1 MLIQIL
7 VLIAGF
13 IVLIKGAEWL
23 VSGAS
28 SLAKRYGISELVIG
42 LTIVAFGTSAPE
54 LVVNIFAAAE
64 GHSDLVFGN
73 VLGSN
78 MANLF
83 VILGIVGI
91 ITPLS
96 VQTSTIWKEIPI
108 SLFAAVILFF
118 LANDFWGTT
127 DKPALARIDGLIL
140 LICFGLF
147 LLYTFI
153 QMKNHKAEVDTS
165 SVNYG
170 SMKIAL
176 LVVAGLAGL
185 VLGGRLIIDSSG
197 HIARMLN
204 ISEKIIGLTIMA
216 FGTSLPELATSIV
229 AAMKKNADLA
239 IGNIVGSN
247 IFNIFLILGV
257 SSVIMPVSYNAAF
270 NAEIY
275 IISLGTI
282 LLFGAMFTLQ
292 KKKLDRMEALL
303 LLVVYAVYLF
313 FLIHSEIG

>member
-1 MLIQIL
+1 MLVQIL

-13 IVLIKGAEWL
+13 IILIKGAEWL

-28 SLAKRYGISELVIG
+28 SLAKRYGVSELVIG

-54 LVVNIFAAAE
+54 LVVNIFASAE

-78 MANLF
+78 MVNLF

-108 SLFAAVILFF
+108 SLFAMLILFI
-118 LANDFWGTT
+118 LANDFLVSS
-127 DKPALARIDGLIL
+127 DKAALSRIDGSIL

-147 LLYTFI
+147 LVYTFF
-153 QMKNHKAEVDTS
+153 QMKKHRAEADT
-165 SVNYG
+165 G
-170 SMKIAL
+170 SRTFGLMKISL
-176 LVVAGLAGL
+176 LVIAGLAGL
-185 VLGGRLIIDSSG
+185 VLGGRLIIDSSSQ
-197 HIARMLN
+197 IARMLN

-216 FGTSLPELATSIV
+216 AGTSLPELATSIV

-247 IFNIFLILGV
+247 IFNIFLILGA
-257 SSVIMPVSYNAAF
+257 SSVIMPVYYNSAF
-270 NAEIY
+270 DAEIY
-275 IISLGTI
+275 LISFGTI

-313 FLIHSEIG
+313 FLIQNEIG